1 MAQAPQ
7 GQSDAL
13 NEGRRIYL
21 GPTIFADRIILNER
35 VIG

>member
-7 GQSDAL
+7 GQPDAL

-21 GPTIFADRIILNER
+21 GLAIFIGRAFSPLNDS
-35 VIG
+35 